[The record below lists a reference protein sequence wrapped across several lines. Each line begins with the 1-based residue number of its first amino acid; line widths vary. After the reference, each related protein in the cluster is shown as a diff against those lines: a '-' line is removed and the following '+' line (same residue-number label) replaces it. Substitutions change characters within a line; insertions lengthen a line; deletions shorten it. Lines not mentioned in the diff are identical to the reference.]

1 MAEYVV
7 HDTSLLAVAEAIRA
21 RSGVSGALVFPGG
34 FVQAVE
40 GITTG
45 GGSSTVPSAD
55 GVTFGC
61 ENGEPAV
68 REQAYAVAASDLNAL
83 GAVVQSVSGK
93 AEPVTVEE
101 MIYWLDRAKFIPQ
114 GNAVSRTYMGW
125 HMESTAE
132 GRALEA

>member
-1 MAEYVV
+1 MAEYLVR
-7 HDTSLLAVAEAIRA
+7 DTSLLAVAEAIRA
-21 RSGVSGALVFPGG
+21 KSGQSGALVFPGG

-40 GITTG
+40 SITSG
-45 GGSSTVPSAD
+45 AASVPSTD
-55 GVTFGC
+55 GVTFGR

-68 REQAYAVAASDLNAL
+68 REQAYAVAAAQLNFL

-114 GNAVSRTYMGW
+114 GNAQSHSAMGW
-125 HMESTAE
+125 RMVSTAA

>member
-7 HDTSLLAVAEAIRA
+7 HDTSLLAVAAAIRA
-21 RSGVSGALVFPGG
+21 KSGQSGALVFPGG

-40 GITTG
+40 GIAAG
-45 GGSSTVPSAD
+45 GGASLPAAA
-55 GVTFGC
+55 GVTFGM
-61 ENGEPAV
+61 ENGAPAE
-68 REQAYAVAASDLNAL
+68 REQAYAVASDALNAL

-114 GNAVSRTYMGW
+114 GSARSGNDMGW
-125 HMESTAE
+125 RTASAAE

>member
-1 MAEYVV
+1 MAEYLVR
-7 HDTSLLAVAEAIRA
+7 DTSLLAVAEAIRA
-21 RSGVSGALVFPGG
+21 KSGQSGALVFPGG

-40 GITTG
+40 SITSG
-45 GGSSTVPSAD
+45 AASVPSAD
-55 GVTFGC
+55 GVTFGR
-61 ENGEPAV
+61 ENGEPVV
-68 REQAYAVAASDLNAL
+68 REQAYAVAAAQLNVL

-114 GNAVSRTYMGW
+114 GSARSGNDMGW
-125 HMESTAE
+125 RMASAAE